1 MKQRRLLLT
10 VSSILFIVILAACV
24 PSDST
29 AITAVPTGAAALTAA
44 KDASVS
50 RGCANAYYPVPS
62 GASWS
67 YASRG
72 SIAGDY
78 SYTRTITAVNDV
90 GFTTSDH
97 FSTGV
102 DRTLKWNC
110 QDGNLT
116 TLDTGSGSSGSVKS
130 TILKMVVVSTDADGY
145 NIPATFEAGKTWSEK
160 IEINGN
166 LENSGTNV
174 GTAQNVAQ
182 INCRAGS
189 ADTITVPAGTFNTVK
204 ATCTSAMI
212 VTTTVKGL
220 TMPPVI
226 DNESTTYWYVK
237 GIGLVK
243 SVGSNPGGNETIV
256 LTQYKI

>member
-1 MKQRRLLLT
+1 MKQRSLLLT
-10 VSSILFIVILAACV
+10 VNSILLIIVLAACA
-24 PSDST
+24 PSGST
-29 AITAVPTGAAALTAA
+29 GVTAA
-44 KDASVS
+44 PTAGPAQTTAKNASAN
-50 RGCANAYYPVPS
+50 RGCANAYYPVSS

-67 YASRG
+67 YASSG
-72 SIAGDY
+72 SITGDY
-78 SYTRTITAVNDV
+78 SYTRTITALSDV

-116 TLDTGSGSSGSVKS
+116 TLDTGSGSAGSVKS
-130 TILKMVVVSTDADGY
+130 TILKTVVVSTDADGY

-204 ATCTSAMI
+204 ATCTIAM
-212 VTTTVKGL
+212 VETTTVKGL

-226 DNESTTYWYVK
+226 DKESTTYWYVK